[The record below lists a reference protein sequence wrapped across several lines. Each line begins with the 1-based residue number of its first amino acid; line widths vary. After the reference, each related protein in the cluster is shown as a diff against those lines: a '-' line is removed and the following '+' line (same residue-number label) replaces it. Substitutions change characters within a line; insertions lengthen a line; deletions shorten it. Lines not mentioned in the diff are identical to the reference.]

1 MVAAPAG
8 YALVGAASLTCGV
21 TRSIS
26 TAIITLELT
35 GQWHHLFPIFTAT
48 IIAYA
53 VGNVLTASF
62 YEVVL
67 ALKGTPSLP
76 KLRREYGADAVVLVG
91 WLVGSL
97 DEEGEER
104 GGERRRWERV
114 DHFRLHL
121 AWRLHQPD
129 SAALRFH
136 SFFFFR
142 LCDCFAGHTRG
153 PRRRSCAATSWW
165 SPPPTRS
172 PMSRRCWRSTT
183 TPPSPARSAGSVDG
197 VCECVMLLLLGRRK
211 RRGVD
216 PGSGAHV
223 VIAKLVS
230 TPS

>member
-91 WLVGSL
+91 WLVGWM
-97 DEEGEER
+97 
-104 GGERRRWERV
+104 RR
-114 DHFRLHL
+114 
-121 AWRLHQPD
+121 
-129 SAALRFH
+129 
-136 SFFFFR
+136 
-142 LCDCFAGHTRG
+142 
-153 PRRRSCAATSWW
+153 
-165 SPPPTRS
+165 
-172 PMSRRCWRSTT
+172 
-183 TPPSPARSAGSVDG
+183 
-197 VCECVMLLLLGRRK
+197 GRREEEVGK
-211 RRGVD
+211 G
-216 PGSGAHV
+216 GSLSVAPHV
-223 VIAKLVS
+223 AAAS
-230 TPS
+230 TG